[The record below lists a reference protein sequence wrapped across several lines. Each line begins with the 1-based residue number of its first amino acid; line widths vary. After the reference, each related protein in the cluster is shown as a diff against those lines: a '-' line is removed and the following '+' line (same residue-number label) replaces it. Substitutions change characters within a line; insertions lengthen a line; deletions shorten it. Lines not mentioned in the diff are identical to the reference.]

1 MGKYPTYYA
10 TFTNFD
16 THLWGDELFSY
27 AIQNDYSVIREKAS
41 TDYSL
46 IDLISTIPNNYD
58 IVINVVVR
66 GNLASLLATS
76 ERDEKNQVVL
86 QNYKI

>member
-1 MGKYPTYYA
+1 MQRLQILMPIYREVNY
-10 TFTNFD
+10 F
-16 THLWGDELFSY
+16 L
-27 AIQNDYSVIREKAS
+27 REKAS

-66 GNLASLLATS
+66 GNLVSILATS